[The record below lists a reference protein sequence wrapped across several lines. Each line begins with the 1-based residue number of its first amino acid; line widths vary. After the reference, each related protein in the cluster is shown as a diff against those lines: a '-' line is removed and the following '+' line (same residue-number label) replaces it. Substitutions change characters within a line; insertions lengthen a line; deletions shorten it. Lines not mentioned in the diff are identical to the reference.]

1 MDYDNDF
8 ETTPQQNRFG
18 KPTSSNSLKPI
29 LIGVVS
35 ALSVFVL
42 VGGGVWLYNK
52 GKSSAAV
59 SSSSTSTLS
68 SSSATS
74 VSQNSTS
81 STVNSSSSSSSVS
94 SKAVLNKT
102 YTDSIFTNFTFKY
115 DDSWN
120 VTASPADAPVAGGK
134 ESRIVLTHKNGSK
147 VTATLHNAGHGIR
160 AYCLTADTQ
169 VDINN
174 GWSRVRLDNGD
185 RYFVKTSL
193 ISSATP
199 FFSDP
204 GTPCPAG
211 TSNTVSTIFSINGT
225 IESAHTDGIKLE
237 LVGEDRAIADDIIR
251 TLTY

>member
-1 MDYDNDF
+1 MDYNNDF
-8 ETTPQQNRFG
+8 ENTPQDNRFG
-18 KPTSSNSLKPI
+18 KPERVSGNPVQYV

-35 ALSVFVL
+35 AFTLFAL
-42 VGGGVWLYNK
+42 IGGGFWLYNA
-52 GKSSAAV
+52 GKTGASA
-59 SSSSTSTLS
+59 SSSTSTNS
-68 SSSATS
+68 SQ
-74 VSQNSTS
+74 VSTTS
-81 STVNSSSSSSSVS
+81 STNTQSNGAVSSSSSVS

-102 YTDSIFTNFTFKY
+102 FTDSVFTNFTFKY
-115 DDSWN
+115 DDAWT
-120 VTASPADAPVAGGK
+120 VVAAPADNPTPTTK
-134 ESRIVLTHKNGSK
+134 ESKITLTHKNGSK
-147 VTATLHNAGHGIR
+147 VTATLHNAGHGVR
-160 AYCLTADTQ
+160 AYCLTPETQ